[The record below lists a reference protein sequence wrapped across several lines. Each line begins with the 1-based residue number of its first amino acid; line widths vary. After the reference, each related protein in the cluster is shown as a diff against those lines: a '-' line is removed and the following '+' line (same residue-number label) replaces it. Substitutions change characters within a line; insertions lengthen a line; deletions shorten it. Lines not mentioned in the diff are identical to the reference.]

1 MANIDELLRL
11 DVEIRVAERNA
22 LVGVAEYL
30 RDAVRALP
38 SESKL
43 GLIFVRRASQLEACA
58 RESTPTL
65 GADFY
70 LRGLREDADGLDDS
84 DGGDV

>member
-1 MANIDELLRL
+1 
-11 DVEIRVAERNA
+11 
-22 LVGVAEYL
+22 
-30 RDAVRALP
+30 VRALP

-43 GLIFVRRASQLEACA
+43 GLIFVRRANELAACA

-70 LRGLREDADGLDDS
+70 LRGLREDAEAHDAPDDDEEVS
-84 DGGDV
+84 A